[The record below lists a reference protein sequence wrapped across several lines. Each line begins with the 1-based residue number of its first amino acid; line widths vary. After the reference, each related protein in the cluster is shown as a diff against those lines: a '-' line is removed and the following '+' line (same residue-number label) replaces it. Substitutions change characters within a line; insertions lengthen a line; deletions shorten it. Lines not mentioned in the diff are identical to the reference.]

1 MEKLQELLYDSK
13 IKYIAMVLNTD
24 TCQNSG
30 QHWLVVLIKK
40 KEKEMEI
47 FNSSGYKSSVNV
59 VKRIIINV

>member
-30 QHWLVVLIKK
+30 
-40 KEKEMEI
+40 
-47 FNSSGYKSSVNV
+47 
-59 VKRIIINV
+59 